1 MAVALG
7 ACRSLAFTIVPYRQ
21 REPVTS
27 QDVLNGW
34 PSAPGGRAAA
44 RVRIGALALGV
55 GAALAIG
62 VVGCT
67 SIIGGTGTVDTSVA
81 PAYRAS
87 VSASVS
93 ASAATSSIRETQR
106 QQSLTT
112 QAVRGACGKFAE
124 SSSDAID
131 TVNKYVEA
139 FNNGGDVSGTAG
151 PAADALN
158 RSAEQ
163 VSAAINEAMTA
174 ELRDTFSSYADAAR
188 GVAGA
193 ISSKAP
199 VSVYNAR
206 KDQLNKSREK
216 GMNLCRTY

>member
-1 MAVALG
+1 MLG
-7 ACRSLAFTIVPYRQ
+7 S
-21 REPVTS
+21 
-27 QDVLNGW
+27 
-34 PSAPGGRAAA
+34 
-44 RVRIGALALGV
+44 
-55 GAALAIG
+55 GAALAMG

-67 SIIGGTGTVDTSVA
+67 SIIGGTGTVDTSAA
-81 PAYRAS
+81 PAYRSS

-124 SSSDAID
+124 TSSDAID

-139 FNNGGDVSGTAG
+139 FNSGGDVSGTAG
-151 PAADALN
+151 PAAEALN
-158 RSAEQ
+158 RSADE
-163 VSAAINEAMTA
+163 VSAAINDSLSA
-174 ELRDTFSSYADAAR
+174 ELRDTFNSYIDAAR

-206 KDQLNKSREK
+206 KDQLNKVRDK
-216 GMNLCRTY
+216 GIQLCRTY

>member
-1 MAVALG
+1 M
-7 ACRSLAFTIVPYRQ
+7 PYRQ

-27 QDVLNGW
+27 QAVLNRW
-34 PSAPGGRAAA
+34 RTAPPERAGA
-44 RVRIGALALGV
+44 RVRAGALVLGV
-55 GAALAIG
+55 GAALAMG

-93 ASAATSSIRETQR
+93 ASVATSSIRETQR

-124 SSSDAID
+124 TSSDAID

-151 PAADALN
+151 PAAEALN
-158 RSAEQ
+158 RSADA
-163 VSAAINEAMTA
+163 VSAAVNDSMSA

-199 VSVYNAR
+199 VSVYNVR
-206 KDQLNKSREK
+206 KDQLNKVRDK
-216 GMNLCRTY
+216 GMQLCRTY